1 MANEIPTFTPPTPT
15 FTPPTSSSHGGA
27 VCHFHPNEHAVT
39 RCARCGKY
47 ICQDCAEN
55 YNVDGGEYKGQP
67 LCYDCCNELV
77 SDNVR
82 TLKKQQAK
90 IIANYIFTF
99 IGMLFGLFIGLGI
112 SSSTPLPWY
121 VVLIFAFVGGTLWTF
136 IKNGFRIILNGIK
149 NLFKNGF
156 NIIGLFLIFFVLA
169 WDFLK
174 AIAIS
179 VWGTI
184 QKLFNYT
191 KYIIQTAGFIR
202 SDTAALQQ
210 MADYMEYTQIR
221 SQNVGVDLAT
231 LMNEDSELYNN
242 TYARNVAQ
250 MGEQGVADAFRTATA
265 SYNEHGEIIRNAQA
279 TMFNESGEIIR

>member
-15 FTPPTSSSHGGA
+15 FTPPSTPTHNGP
-27 VCHFHPNEHAVT
+27 VCHFHPNEQAVT
-39 RCARCGKY
+39 RCAKCGKY

-90 IIANYIFTF
+90 IIINYIFTF
-99 IGMLFGLFIGLGI
+99 IGMIFGLMVGLSI
-112 SSSTPLPWY
+112 NKAAAMPWY
-121 VVLIFAFVGGTLWTF
+121 VILIFAFVGGTLWTF
-136 IKNGFRIILNGIK
+136 ILNGFRILLGVLQGILKNGI
-149 NLFKNGF
+149 NLASINGLVF
-156 NIIGLFLIFFVLA
+156 GIAWGLI
-169 WDFLK
+169 K

-184 QKLFNYT
+184 QKLFYYT
-191 KYIIQTAGFIR
+191 KYIIQTAGFIK

-221 SQNVGVDLAT
+221 SQHVGVDLAT
-231 LMNEDSELYNN
+231 LMTEDSDLYDN

-250 MGEQGVADAFRTATA
+250 MGEDGAADAYRTATA

-279 TMFNESGEIIR
+279 RMFNENGEIVR